1 LPTASFYS
9 LFRYSLL
16 SSLARAE
23 RRGIIGYLLIREVV
37 LPGMALLRLQ
47 TESDQFEIATESG
60 LIAVS
65 LRRHP
70 NARNYTLRLKGT
82 TGAPV
87 LTMPKRGSLRE
98 ARQFLDR
105 HAGWLL
111 REMDKLPKPRPIVP
125 GATLPLR
132 GVPHRVHHRDRRGTV
147 AVETVDGAPC
157 LVVAGDLAHLRR
169 RVVDFLKREARRDL
183 EPRVR
188 RHAEALGVAVTAI
201 RLRDQTSRWGSC
213 TLTGHLSFSW
223 RLIMAP
229 PFVLDYLAAHEVA
242 HLREM
247 NHSRRFWRLVEALCP
262 QTRQARAW
270 LNAEGAKLH
279 AVGSHQ

>member
-1 LPTASFYS
+1 
-9 LFRYSLL
+9 
-16 SSLARAE
+16 
-23 RRGIIGYLLIREVV
+23 
-37 LPGMALLRLQ
+37 MALLRPQ
-47 TESDQFEIATESG
+47 TENDQFEIATESG
-60 LIAVS
+60 LIAVT

-70 NARNYTLRLKGT
+70 NARNYTLRLKSA

-87 LTMPKRGSLRE
+87 LTMPRRGSLRE

-111 REMDKLPKPRPIVP
+111 REMDKLPKPRPIV
-125 GATLPLR
+125 
-132 GVPHRVHHRDRRGTV
+132 
-147 AVETVDGAPC
+147 DGAPA
-157 LVVAGDLAHLRR
+157 LVVAGDAAHLRR
-169 RVVDFLKREARRDL
+169 RVIDFLKREARRDL

-188 RHAEALGVAVTAI
+188 QHAAALGVTVKAI
-201 RLRDQTSRWGSC
+201 RFRDQTSRWGSC
-213 TLTGHLSFSW
+213 TMSGHLSFSW

-229 PFVLDYLAAHEVA
+229 SYVLDYLAAHEVA

-247 NHSRRFWRLVEALCP
+247 NHSRRFWRLCEALCP

-279 AVGSHQ
+279 AIGCQRDG

>member
-1 LPTASFYS
+1 MSALPLTPAG
-9 LFRYSLL
+9 
-16 SSLARAE
+16 A
-23 RRGIIGYLLIREVV
+23 
-37 LPGMALLRLQ
+37 
-47 TESDQFEIATESG
+47 QFEIATDSG

-65 LRRHP
+65 VRRHP
-70 NARNYTLRLKGT
+70 NARNYTLRVKNA
-82 TGAPV
+82 TGAAV
-87 LTMPKRGSLRE
+87 LTMPRRGSLRE

-111 REMDKLPKPRPIVP
+111 REMDKQPKPRPIVA
-125 GATLPLR
+125 GATVPLR
-132 GVPHRVHHRDRRGTV
+132 GVLHRVHHRDRRGTV
-147 AVETVDGAPC
+147 AVETVDGAPA
-157 LVVAGDLAHLRR
+157 LVVAGDPAHLRR
-169 RVVDFLKREARRDL
+169 RVLDFLKREARRDL

-188 RHAEALGVAVTAI
+188 QHAAALGVTVKVM

-213 TLTGHLSFSW
+213 TTTGHLSFSW

-247 NHSRRFWRLVEALCP
+247 NHSRRFWRLVEGLCP

-279 AVGSHQ
+279 TVGSEQ

>member
-1 LPTASFYS
+1 
-9 LFRYSLL
+9 
-16 SSLARAE
+16 
-23 RRGIIGYLLIREVV
+23 
-37 LPGMALLRLQ
+37 MALLRPQ
-47 TESDQFEIATESG
+47 TENDQFEIATESG
-60 LIAVS
+60 LIAVT

-70 NARNYTLRLKGT
+70 NARNYTLRLKSA

-87 LTMPKRGSLRE
+87 LTMPRRGSLRE

-111 REMDKLPKPRPIVP
+111 REMDKLPKPRPIVD
-125 GATLPLR
+125 GAIVPLR
-132 GVPHRVHHRDRRGTV
+132 GVAHRIHHHHRRGTV
-147 AVETVDGAPC
+147 SVETVDGAPA
-157 LVVAGDLAHLRR
+157 LVVAGDAAHLRR
-169 RVVDFLKREARRDL
+169 RVIDFLKREARRDL

-188 RHAEALGVAVTAI
+188 QHAAALGVTVKAI
-201 RLRDQTSRWGSC
+201 RFRDQTSRWGSC
-213 TLTGHLSFSW
+213 TMSGHLSFSW

-229 PFVLDYLAAHEVA
+229 SYVLDYLAAHEVA

-247 NHSRRFWRLVEALCP
+247 NHSRRFWRLCEALCP

-279 AVGSHQ
+279 AIGCQRDG

>member
-1 LPTASFYS
+1 
-9 LFRYSLL
+9 
-16 SSLARAE
+16 
-23 RRGIIGYLLIREVV
+23 
-37 LPGMALLRLQ
+37 MALLRPQ
-47 TESDQFEIATESG
+47 TENDQFEIATESG
-60 LIAVS
+60 LIAVT

-70 NARNYTLRLKGT
+70 NARNYTLRLKSA

-87 LTMPKRGSLRE
+87 LTMPRRGSLRE

-111 REMDKLPKPRPIVP
+111 REMDKLPKPRPIVD
-125 GATLPLR
+125 GAIVPLR
-132 GVPHRVHHRDRRGTV
+132 GVAHRIQHHHRRGTV
-147 AVETVDGAPC
+147 SVETVDGAPA
-157 LVVAGDLAHLRR
+157 LVVAGDAAHLRR
-169 RVVDFLKREARRDL
+169 RVIDFLKREACRDL

-188 RHAEALGVAVTAI
+188 QHAAALGVTVKAI
-201 RLRDQTSRWGSC
+201 RFRDQTSRWGSC
-213 TLTGHLSFSW
+213 TMSGHLSFSW

-229 PFVLDYLAAHEVA
+229 SYVLDYLAAHEVA

-247 NHSRRFWRLVEALCP
+247 NHSRRFWRLCEALCP

-279 AVGSHQ
+279 AIGCQRDG

>member
-1 LPTASFYS
+1 
-9 LFRYSLL
+9 
-16 SSLARAE
+16 
-23 RRGIIGYLLIREVV
+23 
-37 LPGMALLRLQ
+37 MALLRPQ
-47 TESDQFEIATESG
+47 TENDQFEIATESG
-60 LIAVS
+60 LIAVT

-70 NARNYTLRLKGT
+70 NARNYTLRLKSA

-87 LTMPKRGSLRE
+87 LTMPRRGSLRE

-111 REMDKLPKPRPIVP
+111 REMDKLPKPRPIV
-125 GATLPLR
+125 
-132 GVPHRVHHRDRRGTV
+132 
-147 AVETVDGAPC
+147 DGAPA
-157 LVVAGDLAHLRR
+157 LVVASDAAHLRR
-169 RVVDFLKREARRDL
+169 RVIDFLKREARRDL

-188 RHAEALGVAVTAI
+188 QHAAALGVTVKAI
-201 RLRDQTSRWGSC
+201 RFRDQTSRWGSC
-213 TLTGHLSFSW
+213 TMSGHLSFSW

-229 PFVLDYLAAHEVA
+229 SYVLDYLAAHEVA

-247 NHSRRFWRLVEALCP
+247 NHSRRFWRLCEALCP

-279 AVGSHQ
+279 AIGCQRDG

>member
-1 LPTASFYS
+1 
-9 LFRYSLL
+9 
-16 SSLARAE
+16 
-23 RRGIIGYLLIREVV
+23 
-37 LPGMALLRLQ
+37 MALLRPQ
-47 TESDQFEIATESG
+47 TENDQFEIATESG
-60 LIAVS
+60 LIAVT

-70 NARNYTLRLKGT
+70 NARNYTLRLKSA

-87 LTMPKRGSLRE
+87 LTMPRRGSLRE

-111 REMDKLPKPRPIVP
+111 REMDKLPKPRPIVD
-125 GATLPLR
+125 GAIVPLR
-132 GVPHRVHHRDRRGTV
+132 GVAHRIQHHHRRGTV
-147 AVETVDGAPC
+147 SVETVDGAPA
-157 LVVAGDLAHLRR
+157 LVVAGDAAHLRR
-169 RVVDFLKREARRDL
+169 RVIDFLKREARRDL

-188 RHAEALGVAVTAI
+188 QHAAALGVTVKAI
-201 RLRDQTSRWGSC
+201 RFRDQTSRWGSC
-213 TLTGHLSFSW
+213 TMSGHLSFSW

-229 PFVLDYLAAHEVA
+229 SYVLDSLAAHEVA

-247 NHSRRFWRLVEALCP
+247 NHSRRFWRLCEALCP

-279 AVGSHQ
+279 AIGCQRDG

>member
-1 LPTASFYS
+1 
-9 LFRYSLL
+9 
-16 SSLARAE
+16 
-23 RRGIIGYLLIREVV
+23 
-37 LPGMALLRLQ
+37 MALLRPQ
-47 TESDQFEIATESG
+47 TENDQFEIATESG
-60 LIAVS
+60 LIAVT

-70 NARNYTLRLKGT
+70 NARNYTLRLKSA

-87 LTMPKRGSLRE
+87 LTMPRRGSLRE

-111 REMDKLPKPRPIVP
+111 REMDKLPKPRPIVD
-125 GATLPLR
+125 GAMVPLR
-132 GVPHRVHHRDRRGTV
+132 GAAHRIQHRHRRGTV
-147 AVETVDGAPC
+147 SVETVDGAPA
-157 LVVAGDLAHLRR
+157 LVVAGDPAHLRR
-169 RVVDFLKREARRDL
+169 RVIDFLKRQARRDL

-188 RHAEALGVAVTAI
+188 QHAATLGVTVKAI
-201 RLRDQTSRWGSC
+201 RFRDQTSRWGSC
-213 TLTGHLSFSW
+213 TISGHLSFSW

-229 PFVLDYLAAHEVA
+229 SYVLDYLAAHEVA

-247 NHSRRFWRLVEALCP
+247 NHSRRFWRLCEALCP

-279 AVGSHQ
+279 AIGCQRDG

>member
-1 LPTASFYS
+1 
-9 LFRYSLL
+9 
-16 SSLARAE
+16 
-23 RRGIIGYLLIREVV
+23 
-37 LPGMALLRLQ
+37 MALLRPQ
-47 TESDQFEIATESG
+47 TENDQFEIATESG
-60 LIAVS
+60 LIAVT

-70 NARNYTLRLKGT
+70 NARNYTLRLKSA

-87 LTMPKRGSLRE
+87 LTMPRRGSLRE

-111 REMDKLPKPRPIVP
+111 REMDKLPKPRPIVD
-125 GATLPLR
+125 GAIVPLR
-132 GVPHRVHHRDRRGTV
+132 GVAHRIQHHHRRGTV
-147 AVETVDGAPC
+147 SVETVDGAPA
-157 LVVAGDLAHLRR
+157 LVVAGDPAHLRR
-169 RVVDFLKREARRDL
+169 RVIDFLKREACRDL

-188 RHAEALGVAVTAI
+188 QHAAALGVTVKAI
-201 RLRDQTSRWGSC
+201 RFRDQTSRWGSC
-213 TLTGHLSFSW
+213 TMSGHLSFSW

-229 PFVLDYLAAHEVA
+229 SYVLDYLAAHEVA

-247 NHSRRFWRLVEALCP
+247 NHSRRFWRLCEALCS

-279 AVGSHQ
+279 AIGCQRDG

>member
-1 LPTASFYS
+1 
-9 LFRYSLL
+9 
-16 SSLARAE
+16 
-23 RRGIIGYLLIREVV
+23 
-37 LPGMALLRLQ
+37 MALLRPQ
-47 TESDQFEIATESG
+47 SPGDQFEIATESG

-70 NARNYTLRLKGT
+70 NARNYTLRLKSA

-111 REMDKLPKPRPIVP
+111 REMDKLPKPRPIVH
-125 GATLPLR
+125 GAVVPLR
-132 GVPHRVHHRDRRGTV
+132 GIPHRVHHIARRGTV
-147 AVETVDGAPC
+147 SVETIDGTAS
-157 LVVAGDLAHLRR
+157 LVVAGDAAHLRR
-169 RVVDFLKREARRDL
+169 RVIDFLKREARRDL
-183 EPRVR
+183 EPRILH
-188 RHAEALGVAVTAI
+188 HAGALGVTVKAI

-213 TLTGHLSFSW
+213 TGSGHLSFSW
-223 RLIMAP
+223 RLVMAP
-229 PFVLDYLAAHEVA
+229 PYVLDYLAAHEVA

-262 QTRQARAW
+262 QSRQARAW

-279 AVGSHQ
+279 AIGCQSTDDRYV

>member
-1 LPTASFYS
+1 MATA
-9 LFRYSLL
+9 
-16 SSLARAE
+16 
-23 RRGIIGYLLIREVV
+23 
-37 LPGMALLRLQ
+37 RLQ
-47 TESDQFEIATESG
+47 SESDQFEIATDSG
-60 LIAVS
+60 LIAVT

-70 NARNYTLRLKGT
+70 NARNYTLRLKGA

-87 LTMPKRGSLRE
+87 LTMPRRGSLRE

-111 REMDKLPKPRPIVP
+111 REMGKLPRPRPIVD
-125 GATLPLR
+125 GAMVPLR
-132 GVPHRVHHRDRRGTV
+132 GVAHRVHHQHRRGTV
-147 AVETVDGAPC
+147 SVETIDGVPT
-157 LVVAGDLAHLRR
+157 LTVAGDAAHLRR
-169 RVVDFLKREARRDL
+169 RVIDFLKREARRDL

-188 RHAEALGVAVTAI
+188 DHAAALGVSVKAI

-213 TLTGHLSFSW
+213 TITGHLSFSW

-229 PFVLDYLAAHEVA
+229 AYVLDYLAAHEVA

-247 NHSRRFWRLVEALCP
+247 NHSRRFWRLCESLCP

-270 LNAEGAKLH
+270 
-279 AVGSHQ
+279 